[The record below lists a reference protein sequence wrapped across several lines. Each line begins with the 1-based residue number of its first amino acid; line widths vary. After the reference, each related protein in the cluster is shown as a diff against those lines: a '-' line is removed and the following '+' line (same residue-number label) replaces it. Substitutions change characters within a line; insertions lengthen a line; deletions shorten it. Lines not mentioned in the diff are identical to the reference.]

1 MYVALFPSL
10 VVQLVR
16 NLPARWET
24 QDRSLGGEFPLEKAM
39 ATHSSI
45 LARIILMD
53 RGACLEWLTHTSF
66 LWVHRNLSLPG
77 PLRLAMANHV
87 ATTDKASVKVMCITS
102 GQNYLGPWL
111 WFCIFPSLCCSHR
124 DTAENRAPSAG
135 SLNKEHMEQSP
146 SSPRWAVAWIRSKC
160 WLF

>member
-53 RGACLEWLTHTSF
+53 RGACLE
-66 LWVHRNLSLPG
+66 
-77 PLRLAMANHV
+77 
-87 ATTDKASVKVMCITS
+87 
-102 GQNYLGPWL
+102 
-111 WFCIFPSLCCSHR
+111 
-124 DTAENRAPSAG
+124 
-135 SLNKEHMEQSP
+135 
-146 SSPRWAVAWIRSKC
+146 
-160 WLF
+160 